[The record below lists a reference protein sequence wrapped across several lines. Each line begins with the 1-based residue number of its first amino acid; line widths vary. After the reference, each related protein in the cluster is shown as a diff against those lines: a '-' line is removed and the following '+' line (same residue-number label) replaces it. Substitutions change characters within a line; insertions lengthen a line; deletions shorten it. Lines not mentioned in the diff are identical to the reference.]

1 MKDTI
6 YLEIDNKKFFIAKL
20 KKTKKF
26 LKLAFPCSNPI
37 NFSNNEII
45 NGIIC
50 NPTIITQ
57 HIQDF
62 FKEKQIK
69 KASILLSLPSLSK
82 DEKLFPHQIFQI
94 ALALTKINA
103 TLFKIVSRPLFQTN
117 PPSNKEVKPIKEIKK
132 IHDHFQLFKA
142 PPSSSPYPWFL
153 SLIMIFALALPLL
166 VSWQQNKKQEL
177 ELLSN
182 EIARSCLRNNKFQ
195 EKAHH
200 SSETKQKQSKLSAT
214 ITQISKAPLNTTSEI
229 LAFLS
234 QEIPQNTWITELK
247 VHKIKESKK
256 KHVLEIH
263 GKTTGNK
270 ELSPFLEKLHHFNRT
285 STIQLALFEEIKD
298 TTMPLFRFVI
308 SGIL

>member
-1 MKDTI
+1 MKDTL
-6 YLEIDNKKFFIAKL
+6 YLELDDKKLFIAKL
-20 KKTKKF
+20 KKTKNF

-50 NPTIITQ
+50 NPTVITQ

-69 KASILLSLPSLSK
+69 KASILLSLPSISK
-82 DEKLFPHQIFQI
+82 DEKLLRHQILQI

-103 TLFKIVSRPLFQTN
+103 TIFKIVSHSLFQTN
-117 PPSNKEVKPIKEIKK
+117 PPSNKEVKPIREIKK
-132 IHDHFQLFKA
+132 MHDHFLLFKA
-142 PPSSSPYPWFL
+142 PPSSNPYPWL
-153 SLIMIFALALPLL
+153 LTLIMILALALPFL

-182 EIARSCLRNNKFQ
+182 EIARSRLRNNKFQ
-195 EKAHH
+195 GKAHH
-200 SSETKQKQSKLSAT
+200 SSETKQKQSKLSAA
-214 ITQISKAPLNTTSEI
+214 IAQISKAPLNSPAEI
-229 LAFLS
+229 LTFLS
-234 QEIPQNTWITELK
+234 QEIPPNTWITELK
-247 VHKIKESKK
+247 IYRIKENKK

-263 GKTTGNK
+263 GKTTSNK

-285 STIQLALFEEIKD
+285 SNIQLALFEEVKN
-298 TTMPLFRFVI
+298 TTAPLFRFII